1 MRATGGFNSFNFT
14 SGYGTSA
21 SIGFVHGPWG
31 GSYFDG
37 YMVRC
42 TSPPNERGGAVLAVF
57 GRTGP
62 GGEGGGGGRG
72 SGVGAGRGRTGARL

>member
-42 TSPPNERGGAVLAVF
+42 TSPPNERGGGFDRVPC
-57 GRTGP
+57 GRS
-62 GGEGGGGGRG
+62 GEHRNLPPRYRGRG
-72 SGVGAGRGRTGARL
+72 CAVS